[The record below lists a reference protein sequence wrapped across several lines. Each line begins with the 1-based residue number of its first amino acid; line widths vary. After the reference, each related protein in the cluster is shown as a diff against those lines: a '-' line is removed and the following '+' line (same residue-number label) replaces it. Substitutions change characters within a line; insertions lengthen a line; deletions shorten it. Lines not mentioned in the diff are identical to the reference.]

1 MCAFTGIFDI
11 LKFCTCCTT
20 VASLYWHT
28 KKLPSTSL
36 VKMAQGTFI
45 EAQIT
50 NMEIIC
56 HAHMEGRWY
65 TGRKLYQ
72 IWADWAVHARCYL
85 QKGMTF
91 HFNIGDFGFLK
102 DGLSHFYQWS
112 AWQLFFVSVQPRN
125 SSGKRHN
132 LNYFFRNSICVW
144 ILRRVASE

>member
-1 MCAFTGIFDI
+1 
-11 LKFCTCCTT
+11 
-20 VASLYWHT
+20 
-28 KKLPSTSL
+28 
-36 VKMAQGTFI
+36 MAQGTFI

-50 NMEIIC
+50 NMEIIR

-65 TGRKLYQ
+65 TGRKLHQ
-72 IWADWAVHARCYL
+72 IWADWAVYARCYL

-125 SSGKRHN
+125 SSVKH
-132 LNYFFRNSICVW
+132 LAAVYV
-144 ILRRVASE
+144 

>member
-1 MCAFTGIFDI
+1 MYITIDI
-11 LKFCTCCTT
+11 YVHRKLFLLSIHWSI
-20 VASLYWHT
+20 SLLLPALIDL
-28 KKLPSTSL
+28 KKLPSISL

-65 TGRKLYQ
+65 TGRKLHQ
-72 IWADWAVHARCYL
+72 IWADWAVYARCYL

-102 DGLSHFYQWS
+102 DGLSHFYQ
-112 AWQLFFVSVQPRN
+112 
-125 SSGKRHN
+125 
-132 LNYFFRNSICVW
+132 
-144 ILRRVASE
+144 

>member
-1 MCAFTGIFDI
+1 MKDYTTGTSVCAYLSIAHIFFDTLLLRACI
-11 LKFCTCCTT
+11 DTK
-20 VASLYWHT
+20 

-50 NMEIIC
+50 NMEIIR

-65 TGRKLYQ
+65 TGRKLHQ

-102 DGLSHFYQWS
+102 DGLSHFYQ
-112 AWQLFFVSVQPRN
+112 
-125 SSGKRHN
+125 
-132 LNYFFRNSICVW
+132 
-144 ILRRVASE
+144 

>member
-1 MCAFTGIFDI
+1 MQILDIFFAI
-11 LKFCTCCTT
+11 NYCCELVLTQ
-20 VASLYWHT
+20 

-102 DGLSHFYQWS
+102 DRLSHLYQ
-112 AWQLFFVSVQPRN
+112 
-125 SSGKRHN
+125 
-132 LNYFFRNSICVW
+132 
-144 ILRRVASE
+144 